1 VSTAVVRPPLSGLG
15 SPAAVYPG
23 AFLVAFGEGML
34 NLGIVFFLRE
44 RGAGSGLI
52 GWFMAYSVLVYMLG
66 CLLLQQVFDR
76 LRPQTALL
84 ASLFGMPAF
93 LLLLVLLPALPLT
106 FLFSGL
112 YRLALAFFWPPAM
125 GWLSQGVE
133 GEALSRRQARFNLSW
148 STGLVSSYAL
158 AGLASQRDTG
168 LPLVLA
174 IAAFAGYALVL
185 AAMLAASPTLR
196 AAAPAAAGSSRR
208 GVARPPA
215 GSSGGASAAGSG
227 DRGEGTPL
235 RYPAWVGMFASY
247 VVSGMVATVFPLFAQ
262 DVLGATRGVVGS
274 LVSSRTLLQSAGFL
288 VLGAVSFW
296 HHRGRWLVASQVYLA
311 LLLCAMLFAR
321 SVAFYAVLFPLLGLA
336 SAFNYAGGL
345 FHGIAGSS
353 RRAARMAMHES
364 TLNGGYIVGASASG
378 LLYQQFSMRAV
389 VVFCLGSSLAAIL
402 TQGLLLS
409 SLRGRGRR

>member
-1 VSTAVVRPPLSGLG
+1 VSTAVIRPPFSGLD

-84 ASLFGMPAF
+84 ASLSGMPAF

-158 AGLASQRDTG
+158 AGLASQRNTG

-174 IAAFAGYALVL
+174 IAVFAGYALVL

-196 AAAPAAAGSSRR
+196 AASSRR

-215 GSSGGASAAGSG
+215 GAFAAGSG

-288 VLGAVSFW
+288 VLGVVGFW

-336 SAFNYAGGL
+336 SAFSYAGGL